1 MAYVTSRETS
11 SAPVI
16 ARLGEMARMAAEG
29 YHAWRLYR
37 RTVTEL
43 QRLSPRELDDLG
55 LNRSTLTEA
64 AFAAVYGKAH

>member
-1 MAYVTSRETS
+1 
-11 SAPVI
+11 
-16 ARLGEMARMAAEG
+16 MARMAAEG

-64 AFAAVYGKAH
+64 AFEAVYGKAH